1 MKSILDPTFKYVPSS
16 RTNIAKTFAKIR
28 KELQAKDQQVCTVP
42 KIQEFNIMQYQK
54 FNQG

>member
-16 RTNIAKTFAKIR
+16 KTNISKTFAKIR
-28 KELQAKDQQVCTVP
+28 KELQVKDQQVCTVP
-42 KIQEFNIMQYQK
+42 EVREFNIMQYQK

>member
-16 RTNIAKTFAKIR
+16 KTNISKTFAKIR
-28 KELQAKDQQVCTVP
+28 KELQAKDQQVCTVSEVR
-42 KIQEFNIMQYQK
+42 EFNIMQYQK